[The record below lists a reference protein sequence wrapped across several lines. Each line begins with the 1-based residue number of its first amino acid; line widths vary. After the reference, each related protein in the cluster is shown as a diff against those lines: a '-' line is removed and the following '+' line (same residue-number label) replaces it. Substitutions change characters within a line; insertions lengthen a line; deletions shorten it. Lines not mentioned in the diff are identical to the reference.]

1 MKNYYSTSLH
11 TDKLLKCYQV
21 APKRVQQYL
30 DAELQFVIDK
40 IDQNDIVLD
49 LGCGYGRVSAKIA
62 QKAKMMVGIDRA
74 EDNIQFAKEF
84 VKDVENCEFHV
95 MNANNLKFADKTFDL
110 VFCIQNGISAF
121 KISPVE
127 LIQESIR
134 VTKPGGRLLL
144 STYSDKFWN
153 DRLDWFMI
161 QSEHGLIGEI
171 DFNKTEYGTIVCKD
185 GFKATT
191 YSENNFIDSA
201 DTFDLEAQVTE
212 IDKSSLF
219 CEMIVS

>member
-1 MKNYYSTSLH
+1 MKNYYSNSLN

-21 APKRVQQYL
+21 APKRIQQYL

-62 QKAKMMVGIDRA
+62 QKAKMMVGIDLA
-74 EDNIQFAKEF
+74 EDNIRFAKEF
-84 VKDVENCEFHV
+84 VKNVENCEFHV

-127 LIQESIR
+127 L
-134 VTKPGGRLLL
+134 
-144 STYSDKFWN
+144 
-153 DRLDWFMI
+153 
-161 QSEHGLIGEI
+161 
-171 DFNKTEYGTIVCKD
+171 
-185 GFKATT
+185 
-191 YSENNFIDSA
+191 
-201 DTFDLEAQVTE
+201 
-212 IDKSSLF
+212 
-219 CEMIVS
+219 